1 MKKNE
6 IIGYAIT
13 EEVSEPVNENTIDE
27 IKVGNLHYLRFPAV
41 LQTFNK
47 LNRNRRDYGGK
58 AMYEGLTAEN
68 IQELLATGNL
78 FGEAGHPN
86 TKDMSRILTIMPDMT
101 SHRIKSLDIQSDH
114 VSGIIE
120 TLPDN
125 GLGTKMANLMLTGTM
140 PSFSLRAVAPLIKRP
155 DGTTLIRQKPRVVT
169 YDWVVFPSHKEAY
182 QIQSRPVENVIK
194 DIRAGGNYVTESAVP
209 VFESQVL
216 DFLKEESN
224 NLKLVSSV
232 HETGL
237 GNMRLTSDGQ
247 FVIVQENGQRFAVA
261 IEDKIRTEVNSFM
274 ANF

>member
-1 MKKNE
+1 MKNE
-6 IIGYAIT
+6 IIGFTIT

-27 IKVGNLHYLRFPAV
+27 VKVGNLFYLRFPAI

-47 LNRNRRDYGGK
+47 LNRNGRDYGGK
-58 AMYEGLTAEN
+58 AMHEGLTAEN
-68 IQELLATGNL
+68 VQELLATGNL

-101 SHRIKSLDIQSDH
+101 SHRIKSLDIKPDH

-120 TLPDN
+120 TLPDG
-125 GLGTKMANLMLTGTM
+125 GLGSKMTSLMLTGTM

-182 QIQSRPVENVIK
+182 QINSKPVENVIK
-194 DIRAGGNYVTESAVP
+194 DIRANGNCITESFVP
-209 VFESQVL
+209 VYKSQVL
-216 DFLKEESN
+216 DFLKDESA
-224 NLKLVSSV
+224 NLELVSSV
-232 HETGL
+232 YETGL
-237 GNMRLTSDGQ
+237 GDMRLTSDGQ
-247 FVIVQENGQRFAVA
+247 FVIVQENGRKFAVA
-261 IEDKIRTEVNSFM
+261 IEDKIRTEVNNFM